1 MEGKRHSSHSQWLH
15 TKGPNSKQ
23 PFLLLTSEGER
34 PSLSSPYAVNFEL
47 FIKSGTV
54 ECNKG
59 HLSPAGQA
67 KRQTH
72 WPWAL
77 PRLFVDAHE
86 GWKSCSLP
94 LSTTEHWGQA
104 SEM

>member
-1 MEGKRHSSHSQWLH
+1 MEGKCHSSHRQWLH

-34 PSLSSPYAVNFEL
+34 PSLSSPHAVNFEL
-47 FIKSGTV
+47 FIKSGTS

-59 HLSPAGQA
+59 HPSPAGQA

-72 WPWAL
+72 WPQGL
-77 PRLFVDAHE
+77 PWLFVDAHE
-86 GWKSCSLP
+86 GLKSYSLP
-94 LSTTEHWGQA
+94 LSTTER
-104 SEM
+104 